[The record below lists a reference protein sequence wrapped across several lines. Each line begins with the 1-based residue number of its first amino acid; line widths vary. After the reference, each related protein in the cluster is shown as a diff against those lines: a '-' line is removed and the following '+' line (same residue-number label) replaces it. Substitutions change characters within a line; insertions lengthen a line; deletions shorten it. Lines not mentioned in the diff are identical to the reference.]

1 MNIGKALFAQLMDF
15 LPWSTFARIV
25 ARYGGDARVRTLCCA
40 HLPSVHPFIELPDLI
55 IRAAQAEWAGH
66 RLHQCRRPL
75 WHRAIPLEQTDAYP
89 PSRSWN
95 GQGHAQLHRGALRPE
110 ACQTCA
116 DTAYGSAATLNWIIN
131 EKQIATHIPAIVKPR
146 ETTAH

>member
-55 IRAAQAEWAGH
+55 VDAPPKLNGPVIASINAAARYGIGPYRWSRPTPIRQAEVGTAKVMLNCTEERFGLKPA
-66 RLHQCRRPL
+66 RLARTRPMV
-75 WHRAIPLEQTDAYP
+75 Q
-89 PSRSWN
+89 
-95 GQGHAQLHRGALRPE
+95 LRP
-110 ACQTCA
+110 
-116 DTAYGSAATLNWIIN
+116 
-131 EKQIATHIPAIVKPR
+131 
-146 ETTAH
+146 

>member
-75 WHRAIPLEQTDAYP
+75 WHRGRGHTGGADRRLSAKPKLERP
-89 PSRSWN
+89 RS
-95 GQGHAQLHRGALRPE
+95 
-110 ACQTCA
+110 CA
-116 DTAYGSAATLNWIIN
+116 SA
-131 EKQIATHIPAIVKPR
+131 
-146 ETTAH
+146 